1 MQEKKNTQDSMARQ
15 ITHELH
21 KAAPPGITHAAYTAM
36 TPCRCCATARTPCQ
50 YCSAYAKVHMYM
62 HLQVIVLMNLIS
74 YDWISPPVGARG
86 EPGLSGDTWHT
97 GHSLYTV
104 GI

>member
-1 MQEKKNTQDSMARQ
+1 MVYN
-15 ITHELH
+15 ELL
-21 KAAPPGITHAAYTAM
+21 PRVG
-36 TPCRCCATARTPCQ
+36 
-50 YCSAYAKVHMYM
+50 V
-62 HLQVIVLMNLIS
+62 
-74 YDWISPPVGARG
+74 YD